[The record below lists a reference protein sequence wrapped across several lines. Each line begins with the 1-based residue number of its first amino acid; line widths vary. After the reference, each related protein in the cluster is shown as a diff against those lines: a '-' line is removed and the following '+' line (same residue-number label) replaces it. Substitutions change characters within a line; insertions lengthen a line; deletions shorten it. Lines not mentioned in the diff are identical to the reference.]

1 MLAGSFS
8 AGLALKQQTRL
19 PCAFL
24 FLIESLTLLTE
35 DLTRKKRWTK
45 ILPKSKAKKP
55 MSASRSKDSRFAAEK
70 MTSEDEGD
78 LIIAAEKMTSESTST
93 TVVISLKMSSWRKS
107 GSSVGLYVARYQTWT
122 VELIIITVI

>member
-8 AGLALKQQTRL
+8 ANLALKQQTRL

-45 ILPKSKAKKP
+45 ILPNSKAKKP
-55 MSASRSKDSRFAAEK
+55 MSASRSKDSRF
-70 MTSEDEGD
+70 
-78 LIIAAEKMTSESTST
+78 AAEKMTSESTST